1 MTQTVTVFIDSAPI
15 QVAFYDANTLEA
27 QRKAIEASDSAETAV
42 AAKDVALL
50 AAIALGPFA
59 DTTAGLAATTNGQH
73 FYTVSPA
80 NLYRNN
86 AGNAVL
92 TDELA
97 TLARSLGTM
106 TPAIVP
112 DNATIKE
119 AIEMLG
125 ENVEGEDGAGFVGLA
140 QGGKVQHGIPYVTPI
155 MKNAAGDGT
164 WNDTAAAQNAI
175 YEASARGWEVVLPK
189 GYSFSNTGLIL
200 PDNTIIKG
208 EGRLINTANR
218 LTFGNGCLV
227 EGIKIGGN
235 DKAGLSDGI
244 RIHDVADCVVRG
256 VELDGIA
263 YSGITLSNANGVL
276 IEGLTARNIGDPDA
290 PSFFATSSGMVV
302 YAQNSSGVTIQRCP
316 LAEQIY
322 GSAAYF
328 IGTGC
333 TDFVI
338 TDSEVRD
345 TVFRAFQVFGTGHRR
360 IVISRNRGYRMGE
373 LNDSGS
379 GIGCNGIY
387 VASDSTD
394 PSNIDIESNI
404 LENLAENGIEV
415 LCAARIRAN
424 KIKTTGYRALSTPSN
439 EGMFI
444 ESGSIVE
451 ENVITSAA
459 FIGIRSYVDGYTASS
474 MIVRNNTVIAAV
486 GDAINFQANGSG
498 STYVNSRVSGNQLVS
513 YGGANAVAISGT
525 SGAAIGSSNAVNDN
539 VAVNGA
545 AVAIAADVRKSGN
558 SWQW

>member
-1 MTQTVTVFIDSAPI
+1 MTQTVSVVIDNVPI
-15 QVAFYDANTLEA
+15 EVAFYDTNTREA
-27 QRKAIEASDSAETAV
+27 QLKAIQAEESAETAV

-50 AAIALGPFA
+50 AAIGLGPFA
-59 DTTAGLAATTNGQH
+59 NTTAGLAATTNGQY

-80 NLYRNN
+80 NLYLNN
-86 AGNAVL
+86 AGTAVL
-92 TDELA
+92 QDELA
-97 TLARSLGTM
+97 TLARSLGVMAPT
-106 TPAIVP
+106 IVP
-112 DNATIKE
+112 DNATIKQ
-119 AIEMLG
+119 AIETLG
-125 ENVEGEDGAGFVGLA
+125 ENVESDDGAGFVGLK
-140 QGGKVQHGIPYVTPI
+140 QGGKVQHGIPYVTPM

-164 WNDTAAAQNAI
+164 WNDTAAAQDAI

-218 LTFGNGCLV
+218 LTLGNGCLV

-290 PSFFATSSGMVV
+290 PFWFATSSGMVV

-316 LAEQIY
+316 KAEQIY

-338 TDSEVRD
+338 TDSEVTD
-345 TVFRAFQVFGTGHRR
+345 TFYRAFQVFGTGHRR
-360 IVISRNRGYRMGE
+360 IVIARNRGYRMGE

-474 MIVRNNTVIAAV
+474 MVVRNNTVIAAV

-513 YGGANAVAISGT
+513 YGGAYAVAISGT